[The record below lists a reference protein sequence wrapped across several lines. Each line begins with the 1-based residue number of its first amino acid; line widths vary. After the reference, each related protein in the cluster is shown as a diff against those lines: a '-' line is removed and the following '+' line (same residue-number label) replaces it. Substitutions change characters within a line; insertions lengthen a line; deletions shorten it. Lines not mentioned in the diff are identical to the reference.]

1 MKFQKHILFFLLVLC
16 SLKHVAQF
24 KFSGEV
30 NSDFSHSKV
39 YLNVIDNYKQN
50 GLFLTE
56 KIISESAIDS
66 AGNFSFKGDFLSKEN
81 KFYKI
86 YIDKCSNNI
95 ADYNHLLNHCDES
108 NYIVFI
114 ANNNDYIHF
123 PLNELDQMFCSYR
136 FSSPQNTVIQKI
148 DSVQE
153 TLLIDLQDSKND
165 HQRKLIYANYFKE
178 LQNYSKSFNEPLAE
192 LYSFNLYSD
201 DQSFSRSFYIS
212 DLKNSN
218 YYSDLLE
225 RLQVTYPNS
234 NYTQQY
240 KDDLNRD
247 RITHKNK
254 TIDTTVVSLV
264 VLLIFSII
272 VNIYLI
278 RKKRKRKSKIDY
290 KEVLSPQELKVFDL
304 MIQGLSNKEIAD
316 QLFISISTVKSH
328 INNLYAK
335 LSISSRGELSLFLKK

>member
-16 SLKHVAQF
+16 SSKHVAQF
-24 KFSGEV
+24 QFSGEV
-30 NSDFSHSKV
+30 NNDFSHSKV

-56 KIISESAIDS
+56 KIISEAVVDS
-66 AGNFSFKGDFLSKEN
+66 LGNFSFKGDFLSKEN

-95 ADYNHLLNHCDES
+95 TDYNHLLNHCDES
-108 NYIVFI
+108 NYVVFI
-114 ANNNDYIHF
+114 ANNNDSIHL
-123 PLNELDQMFCSYR
+123 PLNGLDQMFCSYS
-136 FSSPQNTVIQKI
+136 FSSPQNTVVQKI

-153 TLLIDLQDSKND
+153 ILLIDLQGSKND
-165 HQRKLIYANYFKE
+165 LQRKLIYANYFKE
-178 LQNYSKSFNEPLAE
+178 LQSYSKSLNEPLAE

-212 DLKNSN
+212 DLKNSK
-218 YYSDLLE
+218 YYSNLLE
-225 RLQVTYPNS
+225 RLQIAYPNS

-240 KDDLNRD
+240 KDDLIRD

-254 TIDTTVVSLV
+254 TIDSTVVSLV
-264 VLLIFSII
+264 VLLTFSLL

-290 KEVLSPQELKVFDL
+290 KKVLSPQELKVFDL
-304 MIQGLSNKEIAD
+304 MTKGLSNKEIAD
-316 QLFISISTVKSH
+316 QLYISVSTVKSH

-335 LSISSRGELSLFLKK
+335 LSISSRNDLSQFLKV